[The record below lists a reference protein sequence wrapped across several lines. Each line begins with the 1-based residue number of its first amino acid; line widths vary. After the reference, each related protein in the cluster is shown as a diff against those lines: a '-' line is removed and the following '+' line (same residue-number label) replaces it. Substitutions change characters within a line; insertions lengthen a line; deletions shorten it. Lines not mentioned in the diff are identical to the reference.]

1 METTSLNNLSLRL
14 AGVVVILAV
23 LFVID
28 LNVDDAVN
36 QLWLPLLLAAGAY
49 LMTLSLMAVAITDGL
64 AAAPAPLAL
73 AAPHVIT
80 AATLAFLHMELGA
93 TFWVSA
99 LAYPALLAVCSAYIG
114 WVLLQ
119 RFRQRIK
126 DTHEERW
133 ASRQREPEE

>member
-28 LNVDDAVN
+28 LNIDDAVN
-36 QLWLPLLLAAGAY
+36 QLGLPLLLAAGAY
-49 LMTLSLMAVAITDGL
+49 LMTLSLVAVA
-64 AAAPAPLAL
+64 
-73 AAPHVIT
+73 IT

-93 TFWVSA
+93 TFWVPA

>member
-1 METTSLNNLSLRL
+1 METTSLSNLSLRL

-49 LMTLSLMAVAITDGL
+49 LITLSLMAVA
-64 AAAPAPLAL
+64 
-73 AAPHVIT
+73 IT

>member
-1 METTSLNNLSLRL
+1 METTSLSNLSLRL
-14 AGVVVILAV
+14 AGVVVISAA

-49 LMTLSLMAVAITDGL
+49 LMTLSLMAVAIT
-64 AAAPAPLAL
+64 
-73 AAPHVIT
+73 V
-80 AATLAFLHMELGA
+80 ATLAFLHMELGA
-93 TFWVSA
+93 AFWVPA

-119 RFRQRIK
+119 RFRQRIE